1 MIKDMTHGNERKA
14 LIFFSIPMILGN
26 LIQQLYNVADTLIV
40 GRVLG
45 TNALG
50 AVGSAYSLMVLL
62 TSIILGLCMGSGIVF
77 SQLFG
82 AKRIKDLKTS
92 IWNSFVFTAIITIF
106 INILSFLLLDKLL
119 LWMNI
124 PIEVLK
130 DTRTYLNI
138 IFMGIG
144 FTFIYNFISS
154 ILRSIGNSVMPLI
167 FLAISSVLNVVLDI
181 VFILP
186 LNMGVGGAAIATII
200 SQGVSA
206 VAIMIYFLKKAPQLC
221 PGRENMYYDKGLLKL
236 IMSNSILNSIQ
247 QSIMNFGIL
256 MIQGLVNSFGVHA
269 MAAFAAVV
277 KIDSF
282 AYMPAQDF
290 GNAFAT
296 YIAQNYGARK
306 TERIKTGIKE
316 AVKIS
321 GVFCLIVSVAVYI
334 FAKELMLMFIQPS
347 EVEVISIGI
356 QYLRIEGMCYIGI
369 GGLFLL
375 YAFYRGLGKAQMSIV
390 LTVISLGS
398 RVVLAYAL
406 APIQSIGL
414 LGIWWSIPIGWLLAD
429 IIGFGYLMF
438 KRESLFSYEDTIERT
453 IADIV

>member
-1 MIKDMTHGNERKA
+1 MIKDMTRGNERKA
-14 LIFFSIPMILGN
+14 LIYFSLPMILGN

-40 GRVLG
+40 GRFLG
-45 TNALG
+45 SNALG

-82 AKRIKDLKTS
+82 AKRTEDLKTS
-92 IWNSFVFTAIITIF
+92 IWNSFVFTAIITVF
-106 INILSFLLLDKLL
+106 INLLSFIFLDQVLGWL
-119 LWMNI
+119 NI
-124 PIEVLK
+124 PREALEYTK
-130 DTRTYLNI
+130 TYLNI

-144 FTFIYNFISS
+144 FTFIYNFIAS

-167 FLAISSVLNVVLDI
+167 FLAIAAVLNIVLDI

-186 LNMGVGGAAIATII
+186 WNMGVAGAAIATVI

-206 VAIMIYFLKKAPQLC
+206 VAIILYFFYKAPDLL
-221 PGRENMYYDKGLLKL
+221 PRKENRYYHKDLLKL

-256 MIQGLVNSFGVHA
+256 MIQGLVNSFGIHA

-306 TERIKTGIKE
+306 THRIKKGTKE

-321 GVFCLIVSVAVYI
+321 FIFCIVTSLLVGI

-347 EVEVISIGI
+347 ETEVIAIGI
-356 QYLRIEGMCYIGI
+356 QYLRIEGLCYVGI
-369 GGLFLL
+369 GCLFLL
-375 YAFYRGLGKAQMSIV
+375 YGFYRGLGKAQMSII
-390 LTVISLGS
+390 LTIVSLGS
-398 RVVLAYAL
+398 RVLIAYAL
-406 APIQSIGL
+406 APIESIGL
-414 LGIWWSIPIGWLLAD
+414 LGVWWAIPIGWILAD
-429 IIGFGYLMF
+429 IMGFGYLF
-438 KRESLFSYEDTIERT
+438 LNRGKLFILQENSTSLLSVE
-453 IADIV
+453 